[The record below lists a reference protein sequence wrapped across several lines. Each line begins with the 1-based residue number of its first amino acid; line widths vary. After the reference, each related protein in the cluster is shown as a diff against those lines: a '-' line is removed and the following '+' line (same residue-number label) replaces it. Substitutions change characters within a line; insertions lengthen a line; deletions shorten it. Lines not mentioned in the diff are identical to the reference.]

1 MAGSIRARSLYLYL
15 RVNSGDKKWHQA
27 LRTKASGL
35 ICVVEG
41 FGSILLGVVAL
52 KATPA
57 TTAIVRGCDHLQ
69 KFDSKRQPTGDTA
82 MITRQMSHRPAW
94 GGVHAK
100 P

>member
-1 MAGSIRARSLYLYL
+1 MASSLAYQGFGAYLL
-15 RVNSGDKKWHQA
+15 
-27 LRTKASGL
+27 
-35 ICVVEG
+35 VEG

-94 GGVHAK
+94 DGVHAK